1 MYLNPLTQAQPA
13 RTDRTKPAAL
23 RLAFDWG
30 IPTAKDNNQ
39 VFILSD
45 TLSGLDE
52 RLAMKSVVQ
61 GTYQEFFKTTRGQD
75 RIAIYFGGHALERG
89 GKAYI
94 APMEAEIEGDDWEK
108 SLIPLDQF
116 YGELAKCKATQKVVM
131 WDVCR
136 LNPEKGKVRPGSEPM
151 TEALYKALTSPPPG
165 IQAVVS
171 CKGGENAME
180 FNSLRPDGINGPLF
194 SGSAFLDALKFV
206 AEPRNNRVPKV
217 TPTAADP
224 LPIAEWAPALAKRTV
239 EMAEMA
245 ERSGNTGKQS
255 VTLAG
260 AAPAALA
267 PPDPAEHAAARFALP
282 SPRPGASQAAIK
294 SVESEFHLPPIKPG
308 LSELALGD
316 FPFQDDVMKDYAEDG
331 VSIDAVLKDK
341 EKYRFRAA
349 VVEALNKVRDKWSS
363 GAGVTSIRNQLEGPI
378 NDKLKTEVKKEND
391 DWAVG
396 IIELELHLNKLNEVK
411 ELRAEEPKRWQAHY
425 DFALAGVKSRLA
437 YMNEYNKLLGN
448 IVTETLPALDPKLNQ
463 DGYVLVASDTLKSGK
478 DVKKMAEEAQ
488 ELFQEITVKHKGTP
502 WAIQAK
508 QEKSV
513 QIGLAWKAAS
523 LKKGE

>member
-1 MYLNPLTQAQPA
+1 
-13 RTDRTKPAAL
+13 
-23 RLAFDWG
+23 
-30 IPTAKDNNQ
+30 
-39 VFILSD
+39 
-45 TLSGLDE
+45 
-52 RLAMKSVVQ
+52 
-61 GTYQEFFKTTRGQD
+61 
-75 RIAIYFGGHALERG
+75 
-89 GKAYI
+89 
-94 APMEAEIEGDDWEK
+94 MEAELDGEGWEK

-171 CKGGENAME
+171 CGAGENAME
-180 FNSLRPDGINGPLF
+180 FSSIRPDGINGPLF
-194 SGSAFLDALKFV
+194 SGSAFVDAMKFV
-206 AEPRNNRVPKV
+206 AEPRNNRLPK
-217 TPTAADP
+217 TTATAADP
-224 LPIAEWAPALAKRTV
+224 IPIAEWAPAVAKRAV

-245 ERSGNTGKQS
+245 ARSGNGGKQT
-255 VTLAG
+255 VALAG

-282 SPRPGASQAAIK
+282 SPKPGASQAAIK
-294 SVESEFHLPPIKPG
+294 SAESEFHLPPIKPG

-316 FPFQDDVMKDYAEDG
+316 FPFSDDVMKDYAEDG

-349 VVEALNKVRDKWSS
+349 VVEALNKVRDKWSV

-378 NDKLKTEVKKEND
+378 SDKLKAEVKKEND

-396 IIELELHLNKLNEVK
+396 IIELELQLNKLNEVK

-425 DFALAGVKSRLA
+425 DFALAGV
-437 YMNEYNKLLGN
+437 
-448 IVTETLPALDPKLNQ
+448 
-463 DGYVLVASDTLKSGK
+463 
-478 DVKKMAEEAQ
+478 
-488 ELFQEITVKHKGTP
+488 
-502 WAIQAK
+502 
-508 QEKSV
+508 
-513 QIGLAWKAAS
+513 
-523 LKKGE
+523 